1 MSIETVADLQGMQQ
15 AGRVTRAVLNAMKDA
30 VRPLITTLELDD
42 VARQVLVRHRAR
54 SAPMLVYGFP
64 GYTCISVNE
73 EVVHGVPSQR
83 QLLPGDLV
91 KLDVTVECGGY
102 MADACETVVVGGS
115 PHQPLIDCAVRAFER
130 GLAEVRVGARAYDI
144 GTAVQR
150 EVQRSGFSVVH
161 DLTGHGIGRTI
172 HEAPTIPNH
181 RDLRCAAALTEGLIF
196 TIEPLVSAGTART
209 RTKADGWTVQTC
221 DRSMGAHYEHT
232 VMMTEAGPVLWRCP
246 EARPMA
252 GLPC

>member
-15 AGRVTRAVLNAMKDA
+15 AGHVTRAVLDAMKDA
-30 VRPLITTLELDD
+30 VRPGITTLALDD
-42 VARQVLVRHRAR
+42 VARHVLVRHRAR

-73 EVVHGVPSQR
+73 EVVHGVPSRR
-83 QLLPGDLV
+83 QLFPGDLV

-115 PHQPLIDCAVRAFER
+115 PHQPLIDCTVRAFER

-150 EVQRSGFSVVH
+150 EVQRSGYSVVH

-172 HEAPTIPNH
+172 HEAPVIPNR
-181 RDLRCAAALTEGLIF
+181 RDLQCNAALSEGLVF
-196 TIEPLVSAGTART
+196 TIEPLVSSGTPHT
-209 RTKADGWTVQTC
+209 QTKADGWTVRTR
-221 DRSMGAHYEHT
+221 DRSMAAHYEHT
-232 VMMTEAGPVLWRCP
+232 IMVTKAGPVLLT
-246 EARPMA
+246 A
-252 GLPC
+252 